1 MTAAGQSI
9 WACSDLLLCG
19 RVARTNHGA
28 PLGPAFR
35 SDCPASG
42 SNGSGDE
49 GAWANSPTSQAP
61 GPRIALFESV
71 GDRKGQK
78 RSPLRCR
85 TSQRET

>member
-9 WACSDLLLCG
+9 WACPVLLPCR
-19 RVARTNHGA
+19 RVARTNPGG

-35 SDCPASG
+35 SDYPASG

-49 GAWANSPTSQAP
+49 EACANSPFSRAP